1 MHLEVNLLA
10 FFFHRESLSHCVPLI
25 GDPRAPL
32 ATFKK
37 YGKKTT
43 TNRRQNRTKQKVQ
56 NQRKINAIHEATL
69 VVKALLWLCLL
80 SIY

>member
-10 FFFHRESLSHCVPLI
+10 FFFHRESLSHYVPLI

-37 YGKKTT
+37 YGKKNNNKPT
-43 TNRRQNRTKQKVQ
+43 TKQNKTKGPKPKK
-56 NQRKINAIHEATL
+56 NK
-69 VVKALLWLCLL
+69 CY
-80 SIY
+80 S